1 MAALAASA
9 SDMESIEKLI
19 ASFNRLPGIGIKSA
33 QRLAYHV
40 ISMPDEDVNALAD
53 ALIEA
58 KRRVHFCPVCGS
70 YTEDKICEICASPK
84 RSSETLCV
92 VKDARDVSFME
103 RMREYN
109 GRYHVLGGVLSP
121 MDGVGPDKLRIAQLV
136 ERIKTEGVREVI
148 LATNPDVE
156 GEATA
161 SYIAKLLRGMP
172 VRVTRIAHGIPIGG
186 NLEFIDEMTLFKAM
200 QNRRDMD

>member
-1 MAALAASA
+1 MAASA

>member
-1 MAALAASA
+1 MADSA

-70 YTEDKICEICASPK
+70 YTEDEICEICASPK

>member
-40 ISMPDEDVNALAD
+40 ISMPDEDVKSLAD

-58 KRRVHFCPVCGS
+58 KQRVHFCPVCGS
-70 YTEDKICEICASPK
+70 YTEDEICEICASPK

-136 ERIKTEGVREVI
+136 ERIKTEGVRRSFLPPIPMLKAKRPQAI
-148 LATNPDVE
+148 LPSSFAVCPCASP
-156 GEATA
+156 GSLTA
-161 SYIAKLLRGMP
+161 FPSAAIS
-172 VRVTRIAHGIPIGG
+172 
-186 NLEFIDEMTLFKAM
+186 NS
-200 QNRRDMD
+200 